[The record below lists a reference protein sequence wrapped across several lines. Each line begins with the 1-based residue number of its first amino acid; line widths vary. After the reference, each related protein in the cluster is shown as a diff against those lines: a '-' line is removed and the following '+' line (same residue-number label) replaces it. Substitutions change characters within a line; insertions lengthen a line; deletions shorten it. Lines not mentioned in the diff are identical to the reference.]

1 MTDGLTRDERLL
13 LIKFVCAFAWA
24 DLSVDDRER
33 RFVERLIRR
42 LELDEDALALAE
54 RWLAVAP
61 APHEVDPKQ
70 VPAEHRKTFI
80 DTIRALIYVDGKV
93 DDDERAS
100 FERLKQALE

>member
-42 LELDEDALALAE
+42 LELDEDALAQAE

-61 APHEVDPKQ
+61 PPHEVDPRQ
-70 VPAEHRKTFI
+70 VPAEHRRTFT